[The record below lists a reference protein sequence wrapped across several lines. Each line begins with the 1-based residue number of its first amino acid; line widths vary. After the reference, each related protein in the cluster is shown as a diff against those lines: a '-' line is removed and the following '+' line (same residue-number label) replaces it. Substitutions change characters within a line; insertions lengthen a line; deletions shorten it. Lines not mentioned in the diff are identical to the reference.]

1 MKQYSHAWLA
11 FMAIQRLEQAELSD
25 SNRNYADSLIE
36 WFQNHKDGV
45 TQGAWYPDEI
55 IKDMKTSHVLKF
67 TPENDGK
74 KGEFRKLPT
83 TYLLYQHCKDFD
95 LKQKSYKIDK
105 KTNLPDRCESIAH
118 SVIDNLKMQE
128 SEDKGSPIAPTD
140 NHVATLLFMLS
151 HYVADAHVPFHCD
164 SRRFSEE
171 PDVHGKL
178 EGVWDDAIQKYYRLD
193 EENERF
199 FYNPEGYPLLDK
211 EKERQYKESFLKK
224 VEDNIRERD
233 FGVSWGSNNGNV
245 WDFMSAICQYSY
257 LLSYS
262 FIREGYDHTNVTSN
276 NWKRLG
282 SKSLEDVNIAVISD
296 AIDSIAKVYFRIW
309 RKYKRWEKKYRSK
322 LK

>member
-25 SNRNYADSLIE
+25 SNRNYANSLIE
-36 WFQNHKDGV
+36 WFKDHKDGV

-224 VEDNIRERD
+224 VEDNLRERD
-233 FGVSWGSNNGNV
+233 FGVSWGGNNGNV
-245 WDFMSAICQYSY
+245 RDFMSAICQYSY